1 MAAKGTTMR
10 LKRIE
15 IISALRPDLLAVFLL
30 LSAGAALAHPMGN
43 FSISHY
49 AAIRVEQNSIQIR
62 YLIDMAEIPAFQQI
76 QQNGL
81 VTQADDPGVRKYVA
95 SQAETLKAG
104 LLLTVNG
111 RTVPLQTESTEV
123 IFPPGAGGL
132 PTMKLGFTYRAT
144 IPQSF
149 GAVEQLIAYR
159 DDNFP
164 SRVGWKEVIVTA
176 GSGVSIL
183 NTSVPQ
189 KDRSSELANYPTDL
203 LNSPPLDLAAS
214 VSVRNEGL
222 AAAQPQE
229 GAVAASAAHGTA
241 GGSTHD
247 LSFAEEKKPVTLPAH
262 ESAQKI
268 MPAAMPATTAD
279 SQATSSQ
286 NSSSVTTLQP
296 NQQRTPQSQFTEL
309 MTTRQAGLWF
319 LVVAAFIAAGLG
331 ALHALEP
338 GHGKTIV
345 AAYLV
350 GSKGTA
356 YHAFLLGMIV
366 TVSHTAGVYGLGAL
380 TLYASRY
387 IVPEQLYPWLGAAS
401 GLIIAALG
409 SYLFLRRYAGH
420 EVGHSHGPGGHHHLD
435 PHAHEDEEAHEHVH
449 AHHEHV
455 HSHAMHSHDH
465 HHDSPSDQG
474 HHDDDHGH
482 AHTHHHHEISSD
494 VSYRQLLTL
503 GITGGIVPCPAA
515 LVVLLSAVA
524 LHRIAFGLFLIVAF
538 SIGLAAVLIGVG
550 LLMVYARRFMSGLRT
565 EGPLFTRWLP
575 LTSAAVITVLGL
587 AIAVRSLITAGILQ
601 IRA

>member
-15 IISALRPDLLAVFLL
+15 ITSALRPNLLAVFLL
-30 LSAGAALAHPMGN
+30 LSAGAALGHPMGN

-49 AAIRVEQNSIQIR
+49 AGIRVEQNTIQIR
-62 YLIDMAEIPAFQQI
+62 YLIDMAEIPTFQQI

-81 VTQADDPGVRKYVA
+81 VTQSDDLSVRKYVA

-104 LLLTVNG
+104 LVLTLNG
-111 RTVPLQTESTEV
+111 RTLPLQTESTEI

-144 IPQSF
+144 MPQSL
-149 GAVEQLIAYR
+149 GVEEQLVGYH

-176 GSGVSIL
+176 GSGVSIVT
-183 NTSVPQ
+183 TSVPQ

-203 LNSPPLDLAAS
+203 LSSPPLDLAAN
-214 VSVRNEGL
+214 VSVRIEAL
-222 AAAQPQE
+222 AAAHRREDAP
-229 GAVAASAAHGTA
+229 AASTARGAAGVSA
-241 GGSTHD
+241 QD
-247 LSFAEEKKPVTLPAH
+247 LSFAEVKKPITLL
-262 ESAQKI
+262 AQDSPQEI
-268 MPAAMPATTAD
+268 TQAAMPVTSAD
-279 SQATSSQ
+279 SQATNPQS
-286 NSSSVTTLQP
+286 SSSVTTLQP
-296 NQQRTPQSQFTEL
+296 NQQRTPQNRFTEL
-309 MTTRQAGLWF
+309 MTTRQAGMWF

-366 TVSHTAGVYGLGAL
+366 TVSHTAGVYALGAL
-380 TLYASRY
+380 TLYTSRY
-387 IVPEQLYPWLGAAS
+387 IVPEQLYPWLGAVS

-420 EVGHSHGPGGHHHLD
+420 EVGHSHGPSGHHH
-435 PHAHEDEEAHEHVH
+435 HAHEHEEAH
-449 AHHEHV
+449 AHSHCGHV
-455 HSHAMHSHDH
+455 HSHVAHGHSH
-465 HHDSPSDQG
+465 HHDQHDSTHD
-474 HHDDDHGH
+474 HVHDDERHGH
-482 AHTHHHHEISSD
+482 KHAHHHEISSD
-494 VSYRQLLTL
+494 VSYRQLLAL

-538 SIGLAAVLIGVG
+538 SVGLAAVLIGVG
-550 LLMVYARRFMSGLRT
+550 LLMVYARRFMTGLRT
-565 EGPLFTRWLP
+565 EGLLFTRWLP

-587 AIAVRSLITAGILQ
+587 AIAVRSLITGGILQ

>member
-1 MAAKGTTMR
+1 MAAKRTTMR
-10 LKRIE
+10 LIRIR
-15 IISALRPDLLAVFLL
+15 IIPALHPGLLAVFLL

-49 AAIRVEQNSIQIR
+49 AGIRVEQNAIQIR

-81 VTQADDPGVRKYVA
+81 ATQPDDPSVRKYVA
-95 SQAETLKAG
+95 SQAETLKSG
-104 LLLTVNG
+104 LVLTLNG
-111 RTVPLQTESTEV
+111 RRLPLQTESTEV

-132 PTMKLGFTYRAT
+132 PTMKLGFTYRAKL
-144 IPQSF
+144 PQAL
-149 GAVEQLIAYR
+149 GVEEQLIAYH

-176 GSGVSIL
+176 GPGVSIV

-189 KDRSSELANYPTDL
+189 KDRSSELTNYPTDL
-203 LNSPPLDLAAS
+203 VSSPPLDVAAN
-214 VSVRNEGL
+214 VSVRNEAL
-222 AAAQPQE
+222 AADEGRE
-229 GAVAASAAHGTA
+229 GAQAASAARGAGT
-241 GGSTHD
+241 STHD
-247 LSFAEEKKPVTLPAH
+247 LNFARVKKPVMLPAH
-262 ESAQKI
+262 DAAQDST
-268 MPAAMPATTAD
+268 PAAMSVTAAE
-279 SQATSSQ
+279 SQVKTAQS
-286 NSSSVTTLQP
+286 SSSVTTLQP
-296 NQQRTPQSQFTEL
+296 NQHRTPQNRFTEL
-309 MTTRQAGLWF
+309 MTARQAGMWF

-366 TVSHTAGVYGLGAL
+366 TVSHTAGVYALGAL

-387 IVPEQLYPWLGAAS
+387 IVPEQLYPWLGAVS

-420 EVGHSHGPGGHHHLD
+420 EVGHSHGPGGHHHHRH
-435 PHAHEDEEAHEHVH
+435 PHAHEAH
-449 AHHEHV
+449 AHDGHIHGHV
-455 HSHAMHSHDH
+455 AHDHSHDH
-465 HHDSPSDQG
+465 DHQHDSTRDHVHG
-474 HHDDDHGH
+474 DEHHGH
-482 AHTHHHHEISSD
+482 THAHHHEIASD
-494 VSYRQLLTL
+494 VSYRQLLAL

-550 LLMVYARRFMSGLRT
+550 LLMVYARRFMTGFRT
-565 EGPLFTRWLP
+565 EGLLFTRWLP

-587 AIAVRSLITAGILQ
+587 AIAVRSLITGGILQ